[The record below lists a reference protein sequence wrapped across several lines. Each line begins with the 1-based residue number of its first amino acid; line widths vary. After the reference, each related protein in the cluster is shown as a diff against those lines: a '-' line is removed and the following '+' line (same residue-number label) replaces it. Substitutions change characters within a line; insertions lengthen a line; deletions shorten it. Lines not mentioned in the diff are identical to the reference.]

1 MGPERFDRAFRTYVE
16 RWAFKHPTPDDF
28 FRTMENVSGESL
40 QWFWKGWFQ
49 NNWRLDVGIRSV
61 EYVDNDPT
69 KGAIITIDNLE
80 KQVMP
85 VILEIKTVSGKTDR
99 VKLPVEVWQRNKFWR
114 LRYNSTE
121 AIESVTYDPD
131 HVFPDVNEANNVWK
145 KQ

>member
-1 MGPERFDRAFRTYVE
+1 
-16 RWAFKHPTPDDF
+16 
-28 FRTMENVSGESL
+28 
-40 QWFWKGWFQ
+40 
-49 NNWRLDVGIRSV
+49 
-61 EYVDNDPT
+61 
-69 KGAIITIDNLE
+69 ITIDNLE